1 MIGLTFDGNLL
12 TAATLTDGGEIFEQA
27 EKPAPGN
34 AYREWLLSVSALI
47 ESLRNSL
54 SNTDRLGVALPAI
67 IHDGTVCFS
76 PYSVLGTVNIHRDLQ
91 SVLGMPVS
99 IFGIGGCLVAD
110 ACRMG
115 AAKDANLAVGMW
127 IGNSCHGGL
136 ALAGS
141 LITGAH
147 GAAANWPH
155 LQLPAPL
162 PQELD
167 GRKCWC
173 GRSGCL
179 ETFLSVSGLEGDYER
194 VTGEWRDAGEIAAAA
209 SKGDIVAD
217 SILQAFEDRLGRATA
232 TLISLIDPDVIVLGG
247 AGLQLD
253 RLQERIPRKW
263 PGYVQIDRSATRLA
277 TAKGGVTPVI
287 RGAAFLAAED
297 AA

>member
-1 MIGLTFDGNLL
+1 M
-12 TAATLTDGGEIFEQA
+12 
-27 EKPAPGN
+27 
-34 AYREWLLSVSALI
+34 
-47 ESLRNSL
+47 
-54 SNTDRLGVALPAI
+54 
-67 IHDGTVCFS
+67 
-76 PYSVLGTVNIHRDLQ
+76 LGTANIRRDLQ
-91 SVLGMPVS
+91 SALGMPVS

-115 AAKDANLAVGMW
+115 AAQDANLAVGMW

-136 ALAGS
+136 APAGR
-141 LITGAH
+141 LVTGAH

-209 SKGDIVAD
+209 VNGDIVAD
-217 SILQAFEDRLGRATA
+217 SIIQAFEDRLGRATA

-297 AA
+297 TG